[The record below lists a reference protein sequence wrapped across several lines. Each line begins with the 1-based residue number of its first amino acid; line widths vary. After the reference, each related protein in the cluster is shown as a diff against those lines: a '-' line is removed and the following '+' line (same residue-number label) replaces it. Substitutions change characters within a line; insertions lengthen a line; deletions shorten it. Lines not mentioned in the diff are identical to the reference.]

1 MLMAKI
7 NFYLRDIKSAKETPI
22 ILFISH
28 NRQRTKIPTGKTVHP
43 KYWNSL
49 HQSVRTSK
57 EFPHGKLINEFL
69 RQAQEI
75 VESTIFQLELEL
87 QRPPEKG
94 ELITAIQHQFNP
106 SKEPTSKAKKLGFF
120 EVFDLLIAESL
131 NGDRLDDFGKR
142 FNYRTVQKYRTCLNL
157 LKEFQ
162 EIYPFTFDTIDQEFY
177 KRILT
182 YLNSKNYRPNTV
194 GKYIQTLKAFLLF
207 ATEKGCNQ
215 NEYFRSKK
223 FKAFKE
229 PGFSIYLTD
238 EELASILN
246 LDLTTHLHLDRVRD
260 LFLVGCWTGLR
271 FSDFTSIKPQ
281 NIDGDYLRIT
291 QLKTNEK
298 IVIPILPV
306 FRQIL
311 NKYEGK
317 FKTPLPPTISNQKM
331 NAYLKEIA
339 KMSENLQHLIQDD
352 IILGG
357 VKKTIELQKWE
368 MVTTHTARRSFA
380 TNMYKSGYPSVSL
393 MKITGHRT
401 EKAFLLYIK
410 VSPEDSAKRLM
421 EHWKKIDNEKN

>member
-1 MLMAKI
+1 MAKI
-7 NFYLRDIKSAKETPI
+7 NFYLRDGKASKETPI
-22 ILFISH
+22 ILFLFY
-28 NRQRTKIPTGKTVHP
+28 NRERTKIPTGKTIHP
-43 KYWNSL
+43 KYWNSID
-49 HQSVRTSK
+49 QSVRTSK
-57 EFPHGKLINEFL
+57 EFPQGKLINEFL

-87 QRPPEKG
+87 QRSPKKE
-94 ELITAIQHQFNP
+94 ELTAAIQHQLNP
-106 SKEPTSKAKKLGFF
+106 SVGVTTKAKKLAFF
-120 EVFDLLIAESL
+120 DVFDLLIEESL

-142 FNYRTVQKYRTCLNL
+142 FSYRTVQKYRTCLNL
-157 LKEFQ
+157 LKEFHK
-162 EIYPFTFDTIDQEFY
+162 IYPFTFETIDQEFY

-207 ATEKGCNQ
+207 ATEKGYNQ
-215 NEYFRSKK
+215 NEYFKSKK

-229 PGFSIYLTD
+229 PGFSIYLTE
-238 EELASILN
+238 EELASILE
-246 LDLTTHLHLDRVRD
+246 LDLTAHPHLDRVRD

-281 NIDGDYLRIT
+281 NIDGDFLHMA
-291 QLKTNEK
+291 QFKGSQK
-298 IVIPILPV
+298 VVAPILPV

-317 FKTPLPPTISNQKM
+317 FKNPLPPTISNQKM

-339 KMSENLQHLIQDD
+339 KMSPKLQHLIQDE
-352 IILGG
+352 IIMGG
-357 VKKTIELQKWE
+357 VKKKIELQKWE

-380 TNMYKSGYPSVSL
+380 TNMYKSGYPSISL

-410 VSPEDSAKRLM
+410 VTPEDSAQRLM
-421 EHWKKIDNEKN
+421 EHWTKLELNNGTK